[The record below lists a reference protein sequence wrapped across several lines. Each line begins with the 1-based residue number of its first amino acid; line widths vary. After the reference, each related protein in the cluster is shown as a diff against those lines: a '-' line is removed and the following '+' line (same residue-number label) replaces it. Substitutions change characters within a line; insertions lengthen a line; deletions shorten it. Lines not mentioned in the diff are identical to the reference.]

1 MKWIG
6 AVVPVGLML
15 SAQVFSKDWPQYRGT
30 AGDGKSPEK
39 MISVLPEVPQP
50 RWKIPTPLGFSSFA
64 VGNSG
69 AYIIVRREV
78 EAVPR
83 DVLLALDARNGK
95 ERWSVPLSPAKYDGS
110 GDAGIPQNSGGDGPR
125 SSPAVDGS
133 RVYILTADLLLACFD
148 TTSGKEI
155 WKRDLVK
162 ENGGHN
168 ISWKNAAS
176 PVIDSDLVFVA
187 GGGENQAL
195 LGINKN
201 DGTVVWKSE
210 SDRITHATPV
220 VANIGGAPQVIFYTQ
235 KGLVAVQ
242 PKDGKVLWR
251 HPVRYNVSTAASP
264 VVSGDI
270 VYCSAG
276 YNVGA
281 TAVRV
286 DKKGDAF
293 SATELWKASGNKLA
307 NHWSTPVE
315 KDGYL
320 YGMFQF
326 KEYGDGPLKC
336 VDVRTGKEQWS
347 QPGFGPGNVIMVGG
361 QLIALSDAGQVVVID
376 PSPEKYKE
384 KMRFQGVTGKCWST
398 PSFANGTLY
407 IRSTREGAAY
417 DLSQKEVRR

>member
-6 AVVPVGLML
+6 AVLPVGLML
-15 SAQVFSKDWPQYRGT
+15 SAQVFSNDWPQYRGP

-39 MISVLPEVPQP
+39 MISVLPDVPQP
-50 RWKIPTPLGFSSFA
+50 RWKIPTPLGFSSFS
-64 VGNSG
+64 VGAQK
-69 AYIIVRREV
+69 AYVIVRREV
-78 EAVPR
+78 EGVPR
-83 DVLLALDARNGK
+83 DVLIAVNAQSGK
-95 ERWSVPLSPAKYDGS
+95 ELWFVPLSPAKYDGS
-110 GDAGIPQNSGGDGPR
+110 GDAGTPQNSGGDGPR
-125 SSPAVDGS
+125 SSPAVDGN
-133 RVYILTADLLLACFD
+133 RVYILTADLVLACFD
-148 TTSGKEI
+148 ASNGKEV

-162 ENGGHN
+162 ENGAHN

-176 PVIDSDLVFVA
+176 PVLDGDLVYVA

-201 DGTVVWKSE
+201 DGKVVWKGE

-220 VANIGGAPQVIFYTQ
+220 VANIEGVKQVIFYTQ

-242 PKDGKVLWR
+242 PTDGKVLWR
-251 HPVRYNVSTAASP
+251 HSVRYNVSTAASP
-264 VVSGDI
+264 VVSGNI

-286 DKKGDAF
+286 DKKENTF
-293 SATELWKASGNKLA
+293 SVTELWKVSGNKLA

-336 VDVRTGKEQWS
+336 VDLRTGKEQWS
-347 QPGFGPGNVIMVGG
+347 QGGFGPGHVIMVGN
-361 QLIALSDAGQVVVID
+361 QVVALSDAGQVVVID

-384 KMRFQGVTGKCWST
+384 KARFQAVTGKCWTT
-398 PSFANGTLY
+398 PAFANGTLY
-407 IRSTREGAAY
+407 VRSTVEGAAY
-417 DLSQKEVRR
+417 DLSQKDVRR